1 MVYGR
6 RPYRIL
12 KDLTNY
18 FVVRSKSLQN
28 KKERKGEG
36 VEVVK
41 PGLRKRIST
50 MYGGQQK
57 SMA

>member
-1 MVYGR
+1 
-6 RPYRIL
+6 L